1 LVIYEEGS
9 MSEEQQQRQRGE
21 KQEKQEDKSWDEKW
35 RRDPLSAAVWA
46 IILVWAGLVL
56 LAGNL
61 KLLAW
66 LPLEPWS
73 LFFLGAG
80 AILLLEV
87 GFRLLSPAYRQP
99 VLGTVIVAVVF
110 FAVGLAGTVAWE
122 CIVPLVVV
130 GVGVYLLL
138 RVFLGRRE

>member
-1 LVIYEEGS
+1 
-9 MSEEQQQRQRGE
+9 MSEEQQSRQRGE
-21 KQEKQEDKSWDEKW
+21 KPEKQAEKSWDEKW

-46 IILVWAGLVL
+46 LILIWAGFVL
-56 LAGNL
+56 LAGNIG
-61 KLLAW
+61 LLAW

-80 AILLLEV
+80 TILLLEA
-87 GFRLLSPAYRQP
+87 GFRLLSPSYRQP
-99 VLGTVIVAVVF
+99 VIGTAIIGVVF
-110 FAVGLAGTVAWE
+110 FAVGLAGIVAWQ
-122 CIVPLVVV
+122 CILPLAVV